1 VTKTTKAECQFCAG
15 VEPFESPAGAY
26 SPADFTEL
34 APMSSKK
41 PLRRMTGAWRWK
53 DYTIELLGHV
63 YNTVPP
69 EPPIFYRKW
78 LAWFQRIEQHDAE
91 GRSLHRWT
99 LFNGYHIT
107 HKNGWSMDAHW
118 WDSHD
123 LIFTVKGFNS
133 ERDFDS
139 LTQFLKLFKP
149 ETRGHPKINNVEVV
163 KALQKVGT
171 DATQSA
177 VAKELGVTARTLR
190 RWSSRHGLEDWQRV
204 KQYYG
209 KTQIW

>member
-1 VTKTTKAECQFCAG
+1 MTKTTKAECQFCAG
-15 VEPFESPAGAY
+15 VEPIAAAAGAY
-26 SPADFTEL
+26 SPADFTEGVWVGN
-34 APMSSKK
+34 K
-41 PLRRMTGAWRWK
+41 RRSRKMKGGWRWK
-53 DYTIELLGHV
+53 DYTIELLGHL

-69 EPPIFYRKW
+69 EPPIFNRKW

-107 HKNGWSMDAHW
+107 HKTGWSMDAHW

-123 LIFTVKGFNS
+123 LIFTVKDFKP

-149 ETRGHPKINNVEVV
+149 ETRGHPKINNVDLV
-163 KALQKVGT
+163 KALRKVGE
-171 DATQSA
+171 DATQRA
-177 VAKELGVTARTLR
+177 VAEEMGVTGSALR
-190 RWSSRHGLEDWQRV
+190 AWATRNGLENWQRV
-204 KQYYG
+204 KECYRY
-209 KTQIW
+209 TELW